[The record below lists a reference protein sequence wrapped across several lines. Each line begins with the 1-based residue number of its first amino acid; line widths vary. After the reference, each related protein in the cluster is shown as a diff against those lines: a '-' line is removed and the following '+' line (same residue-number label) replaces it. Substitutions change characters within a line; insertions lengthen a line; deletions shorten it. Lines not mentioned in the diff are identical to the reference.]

1 MGRLSSLAVQM
12 TRLEQAFLQ
21 DNVQAFRHELRRS
34 LALMEDIPGDTLPV
48 RDEQQHLG
56 ELDGPEAWL

>member
-1 MGRLSSLAVQM
+1 MGVLSPLAVQM

-21 DNVQAFRHELRRS
+21 DNVQAFRNELRRS
-34 LALMEDIPGDTLPV
+34 LAIMETIPGEHLPV